1 MILIVFLFIQLDV
14 QCIHFLKIMNVSVVL
29 TVIAVL
35 FIAVLP
41 VIQSPVLIRKAVSG
55 NAGYS

>member
-1 MILIVFLFIQLDV
+1 MILIVFIFIQLV
-14 QCIHFLKIMNVSVVL
+14 AQCIHFQKIVNVSAVL